1 METPTEGE
9 IFISG
14 ESKVIGYCP
23 QSSILYDNM
32 TVEEHLEF
40 YARLKK
46 DDTNEV
52 AQDVLNMMREM
63 KIVHKADVLS
73 KNLSE
78 GLKRRLSVGIAFIGN
93 SKVVILDE
101 PTSGVDPNARKDI
114 WKLIT
119 SHKEN
124 RTILVSTHYI
134 DEAEMLCDKIIIM
147 HKGKKVFNSLINST
161 GSR

>member
-1 METPTEGE
+1 M
-9 IFISG
+9 
-14 ESKVIGYCP
+14 
-23 QSSILYDNM
+23 
-32 TVEEHLEF
+32 
-40 YARLKK
+40 
-46 DDTNEV
+46 

-63 KIVHKADVLS
+63 NIVHKADVLS

-147 HKGKKVFNSLINST
+147 HKGKKVSYLLIK
-161 GSR
+161 